1 MKINK
6 YKFELQQAR
15 SGLNLTQVAAQ
26 CDMSRQNMSRILR
39 KGVCNPAT
47 LGKIARALGVDPEEI
62 VDNE

>member
-47 LGKIARALGVDPEEI
+47 LGKIARALGVDPADIIEE
-62 VDNE
+62 D